1 MAKIYIFVTQILI
14 VDRMGGK
21 VMFFLF
27 LLTYWLQKSSQKRF

>member
-21 VMFFLF
+21 CLLF
-27 LLTYWLQKSSQKRF
+27 IFIFIDILVT